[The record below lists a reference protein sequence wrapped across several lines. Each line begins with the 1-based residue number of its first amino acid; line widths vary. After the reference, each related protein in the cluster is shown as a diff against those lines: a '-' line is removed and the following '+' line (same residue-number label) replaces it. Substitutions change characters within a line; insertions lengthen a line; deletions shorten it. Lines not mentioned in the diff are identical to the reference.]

1 MPQVNITVSANS
13 EIELLTR
20 QKTVEKINEMPT
32 DKLKRLLKLIE
43 SDKAQRYLSN
53 DIQFAILQ
61 KFL

>member
-1 MPQVNITVSANS
+1 MPQVNIIVKASS

-43 SDKAQRYLSN
+43 SEKAQKYLSN
-53 DIQFAILQ
+53 DIQFAVL
-61 KFL
+61 KNFL